1 MIEICHLRIC
11 VKRCTLKIIKI
22 FIKILCRIF
31 SKLIIYGSYIF
42 KVGNRVTTN
51 DLTNL
56 IKDAFSTALA
66 EDLAHAVDINKLE
79 KGSKETHRNKKR
91 SKHWVS
97 SLSNLLLDQT
107 NKNELEDVRYSAFH
121 QGNSNNK
128 TEFGRNEFLFDIVI
142 AEIMTIE
149 SAGNGRQNSKKNLD
163 VIKKLKWVVESEFCI
178 RNSREVLFDL
188 NKLVVAK
195 AENKL
200 LIISCDSV
208 NLINWAKQSLI
219 TLSAGDEANIYLASI
234 PHPAS
239 WEKMSDKNI
248 SVFKIK

>member
-1 MIEICHLRIC
+1 
-11 VKRCTLKIIKI
+11 
-22 FIKILCRIF
+22 
-31 SKLIIYGSYIF
+31 
-42 KVGNRVTTN
+42 VTTN

-56 IKDAFSTALA
+56 IKNAFSTALA
-66 EDLAHAVDINKLE
+66 EDLAHAIDINKLE
-79 KGSKETHRNKKR
+79 KGSRELHPNKQR
-91 SKHWVS
+91 SKNWVT

-107 NKNELEDVRYSAFH
+107 QKNESDEVRYLGFH
-121 QGNSNNK
+121 QGDSENK

-149 SAGNGRQNSKKNLD
+149 SAGNGRKNSKKKLD

-200 LIISCDSV
+200 LIISCNSD
-208 NLINWAKQSLI
+208 NLINWAKQSLK

-234 PHPAS
+234 PHPAF
-239 WEKMSDKNI
+239 WEEMSEKNI
-248 SVFKIK
+248 NVIKIN